1 MKRITHYYLAS
12 ALAFAFSFAS
22 FSSFA
27 QTNEDWKVKVSPS
40 LLEHTRDGQTSPFLI
55 LLSSQADVSGA
66 GQLHSKDAKA
76 TYVYQTLQHTAN
88 LSQKGITAFLD
99 EKQMYINEMGISL
112 DMSKEEMEKK
122 IIDWM
127 RLEYYK
133 MFDQVFK
140 K

>member
-1 MKRITHYYLAS
+1 MAS
-12 ALAFAFSFAS
+12 KLKKI
-22 FSSFA
+22 
-27 QTNEDWKVKVSPS
+27 NKK
-40 LLEHTRDGQTSPFLI
+40 
-55 LLSSQADVSGA
+55 
-66 GQLHSKDAKA
+66 
-76 TYVYQTLQHTAN
+76 
-88 LSQKGITAFLD
+88 AFLD